1 MTPYAITLTQ
11 LAAIAGRVGMGVAE
25 LGGWFERRRVLGD
38 WVAQQPQMT
47 SSRLRSMFY
56 RDNNNHKDRSNHVT
70 ICQP

>member
-1 MTPYAITLTQ
+1 MIPCAITLTQ

-56 RDNNNHKDRSNHVT
+56 RDNNHKDRSNHAT

>member
-1 MTPYAITLTQ
+1 
-11 LAAIAGRVGMGVAE
+11 MGLGVVE